1 MAENQS
7 QQIIVHSIRSNGVG
21 VAGFVMAV
29 ISIFIGWIPFIGAIP
44 LGLAILFSI
53 IALFR
58 SPRGLAI
65 AGLIVSLIVSGI
77 TLLIYQGIWLSLAI
91 EFGENI
97 GENI

>member
-1 MAENQS
+1 MAKHQS
-7 QQIIVHSIRSNGVG
+7 QQIIVHSIRSNGLG

-65 AGLIVSLIVSGI
+65 AGLIVSGI
-77 TLLIYQGIWLSLAI
+77 ALVVYQGIWLSLAI

-97 GENI
+97 

>member
-1 MAENQS
+1 MAKNRS
-7 QQIIVHSIRSNGVG
+7 QQIIVHSIRSNGLG

-65 AGLIVSLIVSGI
+65 AGLIVSGI
-77 TLLIYQGIWLSLAI
+77 ALVVYQGIWLSLAI

>member
-1 MAENQS
+1 MAKHQS
-7 QQIIVHSIRSNGVG
+7 QQIIVHSIRSNGLG

-65 AGLIVSLIVSGI
+65 AGLIVSGI
-77 TLLIYQGIWLSLAI
+77 ALVVYQGIWLSLAI

>member
-1 MAENQS
+1 
-7 QQIIVHSIRSNGVG
+7 
-21 VAGFVMAV
+21 MAV

-65 AGLIVSLIVSGI
+65 AGLIVSGI
-77 TLLIYQGIWLSLAI
+77 ALVVYQGIWLSLAI

-97 GENI
+97 

>member
-1 MAENQS
+1 MAKNQS
-7 QQIIVHSIRSNGVG
+7 QQIIVHSIRSNGLG

-65 AGLIVSLIVSGI
+65 AGLIVSGI
-77 TLLIYQGIWLSLAI
+77 ALVVYQGIWLSLAI

-97 GENI
+97 

>member
-1 MAENQS
+1 MAKNQS
-7 QQIIVHSIRSNGVG
+7 QQIIVHSIRSNGLG

-65 AGLIVSLIVSGI
+65 AGLIVSGI
-77 TLLIYQGIWLSLAI
+77 ALVVYQGIWLSLAI